1 LPTNIAVAVQLFA
14 VGVGRFE
21 TIFVGVVHPLLVLLD
36 MFVQFVLDEPRE
48 VQMTSSPA

>member
-1 LPTNIAVAVQLFA
+1 VAVQLFA